1 MDFQFSQDDLSV
13 QSAIADFAQKEIAPH
28 ASNWDQH
35 KIFPI
40 ETLRKAA
47 TLGLGGIYVGE
58 DVGGSNL
65 NRLTTSLIFETL
77 SEACV
82 STAAYISIHN
92 MVAWLIDTYGNPS
105 QREKWLPDMI
115 TMDKFGSYC
124 LTEPNAGSDAA
135 SLRTT
140 AVVEGDNYRING
152 SKAFIS
158 GGGQSDIYA
167 CMVRTTEDGSH
178 GISCI
183 IIEKDTPGITFG
195 KQELKLGWNS
205 QPTSMVFFEDCLVPI
220 ANRLGDEGMGFKIA
234 MQALNGG
241 RVNIGACSL
250 GGAKA
255 CFKLAKQHMQE
266 REQFQHK
273 LQDFQA
279 LQFKLA
285 DMLTQ
290 FEAARLMIYRAANDL
305 DHNSPRASLHCAMA
319 KRFATDVGFQISN
332 DAMQIFGGY
341 GYLKDYPLE
350 RFFRDLRVHQ
360 ILEGTNEIMRV
371 VISRHIF
378 NDIWE

>member
-1 MDFQFSQDDLSV
+1 MDFQFSQDDLSIQATV
-13 QSAIADFAQKEIAPH
+13 ADFAQKEIAPH
-28 ASNWDQH
+28 ANDWDQH
-35 KIFPI
+35 KIFPVAV
-40 ETLRKAA
+40 LRQAA
-47 TLGLGGIYVGE
+47 TLGLGGMYVRE
-58 DVGGSNL
+58 DIGGSNL
-65 NRLTTSLIFETL
+65 SRLTTALIFETL
-77 SEACV
+77 AEACV
-82 STAAYISIHN
+82 STAAYVSIHN
-92 MVAWLIDTYGNPS
+92 MVAWLIDQYGNQA
-105 QREKWLPDMI
+105 QREQWLPDMLS
-115 TMDKFGSYC
+115 MKKFGSYC

-140 AVVEGDNYRING
+140 AVIEGDHYRING

-158 GGGQSDIYA
+158 GGGASDIYA

-183 IIEKDTPGITFG
+183 IVEKDTPGVTFG

-205 QPTSMVFFEDCLVPI
+205 QPTSMVFFENCLVPVR
-220 ANRLGDEGMGFKIA
+220 NRLSSEGMGFKIA

-255 CFKLAKQHMQE
+255 CFKLAKQYMQE

-285 DMLTQ
+285 DMLTE

-305 DHNSPRASLHCAMA
+305 DHQTSNASLHCAMA
-319 KRFATDVGFQISN
+319 KRFATDVGFKVSN
-332 DAMQIFGGY
+332 EAMQIFGGY
-341 GYLKDYPLE
+341 GYLKDYSLE

-371 VISRHIF
+371 VIARHIF